1 MLRAACA
8 TVVPMPQGQLRALL
22 PRYVRP
28 YRGLIA
34 MVVILQII
42 STLASLYLPTVNAAI
57 IDDGVAHGDT
67 RTIARLGA
75 VMLGV
80 TLVQITCSIG
90 AVYFGSRTGMGFG
103 RDMRSALFHH
113 ITGFS
118 AEESARFGAPT
129 LLTRTTND
137 VQQLQLLIQVT
148 CTMLVTAPI
157 MCVGGIAMA
166 IHQNAGLSWLL
177 VVSMPAL
184 GLANWYI
191 VHSMLPIFR
200 RMQRLIDG
208 INRVMREQLSGIRV
222 VRAFSREAVERKRFS
237 AAVAEVSEAA
247 LAAGR
252 WQALMLPA
260 TSLVINTSSV
270 ALIWFGG
277 LRIDQGQMQ
286 VGSLV
291 AFLSYFLQI
300 LMSMMMLTMLAVM
313 VPRASACA
321 ERITEVF
328 DTTGTIT
335 APADPV
341 RVADP
346 YPTVEFAGAG
356 FRYPGAE
363 YAVLEQIS
371 FTAQPGTITAIVGA
385 TGCGKSTLLNL
396 IPRLHDVTTGSVRVG
411 GNDVRRYDPED
422 LWTVM
427 GLVPQRGYLFSG
439 TVESN
444 LRYGKADATEDE
456 MWAALEVA
464 QAAGFVRQHAAGL
477 QMPVSQGG
485 INFSGGQRQRIA
497 IARAVIRRPGIYLFD
512 DAFSAL
518 DVRTDA
524 RLRAALREVA
534 ADATVIVVA
543 QRISTVADADQIVVL
558 EDGRVTATGT
568 HAELTRRCGT
578 YREICDSQAVFA

>member
-1 MLRAACA
+1 M
-8 TVVPMPQGQLRALL
+8 RALL
-22 PRYVRP
+22 GRYVRP
-28 YRGLIA
+28 YRSLVA
-34 MVVILQII
+34 VVVTLQII

-57 IDDGVAHGDT
+57 IDDGVAQGDT
-67 RTIARLGA
+67 RMIMRLGM
-75 VMLGV
+75 VMLAV
-80 TLVQITCSIG
+80 TLVQVACSIG

-118 AEESARFGAPT
+118 AEESSRFGAPT

-137 VQQLQLLIQVT
+137 VQQLQVLVQVT

-166 IHQNAGLSWLL
+166 VHQNAGLSWLL
-177 VVSMPAL
+177 IVSMPAL
-184 GLANWYI
+184 GVANWYI
-191 VHSMLPIFR
+191 VRSMLPIFR

-208 INRVMREQLSGIRV
+208 INRVMREQLTGIRV
-222 VRAFSREAVERKRFS
+222 IRAFTREAVERTRFS
-237 AAVAEVSEAA
+237 AAVAEVSETA

-252 WQALMLPA
+252 WQALMLPT

-328 DTTGTIT
+328 ETVGSIT
-335 APADPV
+335 APPDPAQV
-341 RVADP
+341 DALD
-346 YPTVEFAGAG
+346 PTVEFTDAG

-363 YAVLEQIS
+363 RAVLEGVS
-371 FTAQPGTITAIVGA
+371 FTARPGTVTAVVGA
-385 TGCGKSTLLNL
+385 TGCGKSTLLSL
-396 IPRLHDVTTGSVRVG
+396 IPRLHDVTAGSVRVG
-411 GNDVRRYDPED
+411 GIDVRRYDPEN

-444 LRYGKADATEDE
+444 LRYGKSDATEDE
-456 MWAALEVA
+456 MWEALRVA
-464 QAAGFVRQHAAGL
+464 QAADFVQAHAAGL

-497 IARAVIRRPGIYLFD
+497 IARAVIRRPGVYLFD

-518 DVRTDA
+518 DVHTDA
-524 RLRAALREVA
+524 RLREALRAVA
-534 ADATVIVVA
+534 AQATVIVVA
-543 QRISTVADADQIVVL
+543 QRISTVVDADQIVVL
-558 EDGRVTATGT
+558 EDGRVAAVGT
-568 HAELTRRCGT
+568 HAELVDCCGM
-578 YREICDSQAVFA
+578 YQEICDSQAVLPV